1 MEQQNKFSVAIHYE
15 DTLGYIEYDGDA
27 KKAVVTL
34 PHEEGKKKAEAY
46 LATTHE
52 IAVPN
57 MTLLDF
63 ETKTIDPMADVR
75 SFQIAMT
82 RIWEETEVY
91 VDWSRPVAFVKK
103 YPTLDSLPK
112 GGGEFTPEE

>member
-1 MEQQNKFSVAIHYE
+1 MEQENKFSVAIHYE
-15 DTLGYIEYDGDA
+15 DALGYIEYDGDA

-57 MTLLDF
+57 MTLMDF

-75 SFQIAMT
+75 SFQTAMT

-91 VDWSRPVAFVKK
+91 VDWSRPVSFVKQF
-103 YPTLDSLPK
+103 PTLDSLPK
-112 GGGEFTPEE
+112 GGVEFTLEE

>member
-1 MEQQNKFSVAIHYE
+1 MEQNNKFSVAIHYG
-15 DTLGYIEYDGDA
+15 DILGYIEYDGDA

-34 PHEEGKKKAEAY
+34 ADEEGRKKAEDY
-46 LATTHE
+46 LAVPHE

-91 VDWSRPVAFVKK
+91 VDWSRPVEFVKK

-112 GGGEFTPEE
+112 GGGEFTLEE